1 MQKAD
6 NSRKVFYYKKM
17 LIKKFILLATSFLIG
32 VNGYSQKKKTF
43 ISGVKLQEN
52 IIFSEVNSQDSFLFI
67 FKDHT
72 HLINFYLDLS
82 ERLKEEFTKSEKKVD
97 FNFDLSSKKPFE
109 SDLKSIPKEKF
120 NKTDYTI
127 ICMISTSSFKN
138 WDSHLIQKRKQNYNL
153 NIVIKKSDNDELVET
168 AIINVNSYYTIATQ
182 NNNSSLLIYD
192 IITK

>member
-1 MQKAD
+1 M
-6 NSRKVFYYKKM
+6 
-17 LIKKFILLATSFLIG
+17 
-32 VNGYSQKKKTF
+32 
-43 ISGVKLQEN
+43 KLQEN

-153 NIVIKKSDNDELVET
+153 NIVIKK
-168 AIINVNSYYTIATQ
+168 
-182 NNNSSLLIYD
+182 
-192 IITK
+192 K